1 MTNPAAITGLITGL
15 AGLVG
20 AITALVALFKHTNNP
35 NAHQPPGK

>member
-1 MTNPAAITGLITGL
+1 MDPAQITALITGL

-35 NAHQPPGK
+35 NAHQPPSK